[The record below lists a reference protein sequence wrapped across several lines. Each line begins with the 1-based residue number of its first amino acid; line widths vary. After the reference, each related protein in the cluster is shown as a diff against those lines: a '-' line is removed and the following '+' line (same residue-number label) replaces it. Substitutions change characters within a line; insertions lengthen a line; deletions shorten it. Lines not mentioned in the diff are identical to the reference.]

1 MAVSTSY
8 TTTRITN
15 EVKCNSPEQHTT
27 RAGQPDE
34 TPQNRS
40 SRTKEAQRA
49 QQDTQQRLGHESP
62 CCNVYI
68 QDHQSQH
75 VACRT
80 MGQKQERRQP
90 ASHIHRK
97 TAGVGGGE
105 THTRPPLHD
114 EGRQKDTDHVGL
126 PNWAERR
133 NRHTN
138 THTHTHTQTHTTNTQ
153 PTHNHHTHT
162 HNHHTTITQPSH
174 NQPKVST
181 ENPISSAMGMA
192 DICIHQ
198 YRMTRRG
205 RMREMQTQP
214 GSQVGTHNIV
224 AGRHGITAF
233 HNALEDSPAAGNSG
247 RERGWPGAM

>member
-97 TAGVGGGE
+97 TAGVGGGKHTPARRCTMKDDRKILTMWGCPTGLKDGTGTQTR
-105 THTRPPLHD
+105 THTRTH
-114 EGRQKDTDHVGL
+114 
-126 PNWAERR
+126 
-133 NRHTN
+133 RH
-138 THTHTHTQTHTTNTQ
+138 TQ
-153 PTHNHHTHT
+153 PTHNQHTTITHT
-162 HNHHTTITQPSH
+162 HTTITQPSH
-174 NQPKVST
+174 NHHTTNQK
-181 ENPISSAMGMA
+181 SA
-192 DICIHQ
+192 
-198 YRMTRRG
+198 RRTPSAVQWG
-205 RMREMQTQP
+205 WQTYAYINT
-214 GSQVGTHNIV
+214 G
-224 AGRHGITAF
+224 
-233 HNALEDSPAAGNSG
+233 
-247 RERGWPGAM
+247 